1 MNSFLYIV
9 LTAYIALSYIGLC
22 NGENV
27 FNRVFRQV
35 AETINYDKP
44 SSNDHHVDTT
54 TTTPWNPFNWFIP
67 KINDIPYNPDTDLG
81 TVSLFTSFFLLLLPF
96 CWP

>member
-1 MNSFLYIV
+1 MSSFLF
-9 LTAYIALSYIGLC
+9 IALAAYAVHFTAVC

-35 AETINYDKP
+35 AETINYDKG
-44 SSNDHHVDTT
+44 SSEHEDTT
-54 TTTPWNPFNWFIP
+54 AAPWNPLNWFIP

-81 TVSLFTSFFLLLLPF
+81 TVSLFTCFE
-96 CWP
+96 

>member
-1 MNSFLYIV
+1 MSSFLYIAV
-9 LTAYIALSYIGLC
+9 MAYALYFIVLC

-35 AETINYDKP
+35 AETISYDK
-44 SSNDHHVDTT
+44 SSSEHEDTT
-54 TTTPWNPFNWFIP
+54 PAPWNPLNWFIP

-81 TVSLFTSFFLLLLPF
+81 TVSLFT
-96 CWP
+96 